1 MKQGRYLF
9 IKNKFIHE
17 ADFNNGTMFEN
28 IGACIIMLFTILF
41 LLFL

>member
-17 ADFNNGTMFEN
+17 ADFNNNSTAEN
-28 IGACIIMLFTILF
+28 ICACVVILFT
-41 LLFL
+41 LLFLFFL